1 MFKFLLI
8 RNLRR
13 LLREGNLVV
22 HLPNHQFVNFGDGSG
37 QRVIV
42 RLKNQRVIRR
52 LVSNPELA
60 LGEGYTNGDII
71 IADDNLHGLLEIVVR
86 NYNNQTLN
94 WWAHGLKRLRIA
106 RRRFDQNNFAS
117 IARRNVA
124 HHYDLS
130 GKLYDLFLDHDRQYS
145 CAYFEHPDN
154 TLEEA
159 QAHKKSHIAAKLL
172 LAPGQ
177 RVLDIGCG
185 WGGMAISLARDYGVY
200 VVGITL
206 SKEQFNVAS
215 ARARA
220 AGLSDLVEF
229 RLCDYRNVSGPFD
242 RIVSI
247 GMFEHV
253 GLPHYDTYFQK
264 IRDLLTPDGVALVH
278 TIGRCASP
286 DATNPWISKYIFP
299 GGYVPSMSE
308 VLPAIE
314 KANLW
319 LDDIEALRLHYATTL
334 RHWYDRFQSNREKV
348 AAIYDDQFVRMWRF
362 YLVAS
367 EQTFRFGPQAV
378 FQFQLSRAQDAVPL
392 TRDYLYASMQ
402 VKQSSRAAE

>member
-60 LGEGYTNGDII
+60 LGEGYTNGDIT

-145 CAYFEHPDN
+145 CAYFKHPDD

-159 QAHKKSHIAAKLL
+159 QANKKSHIAAKLL
-172 LAPGQ
+172 HALP
-177 RVLDIGCG
+177 
-185 WGGMAISLARDYGVY
+185 IS
-200 VVGITL
+200 TT
-206 SKEQFNVAS
+206 F
-215 ARARA
+215 
-220 AGLSDLVEF
+220 
-229 RLCDYRNVSGPFD
+229 
-242 RIVSI
+242 
-247 GMFEHV
+247 
-253 GLPHYDTYFQK
+253 
-264 IRDLLTPDGVALVH
+264 
-278 TIGRCASP
+278 
-286 DATNPWISKYIFP
+286 
-299 GGYVPSMSE
+299 
-308 VLPAIE
+308 
-314 KANLW
+314 KA
-319 LDDIEALRLHYATTL
+319 
-334 RHWYDRFQSNREKV
+334 
-348 AAIYDDQFVRMWRF
+348 
-362 YLVAS
+362 
-367 EQTFRFGPQAV
+367 
-378 FQFQLSRAQDAVPL
+378 
-392 TRDYLYASMQ
+392 YASLT
-402 VKQSSRAAE
+402 VGGHAK

>member
-1 MFKFLLI
+1 M
-8 RNLRR
+8 
-13 LLREGNLVV
+13 

-60 LGEGYTNGDII
+60 LGEGYTNGDIT

-145 CAYFEHPDN
+145 CAYFKHPDD

-159 QAHKKSHIAAKLL
+159 QANKKSHIAAKLL

-185 WGGMAISLARDYGVY
+185 WGGMAISLARDYGVH

-215 ARARA
+215 ARAHA
-220 AGLSDLVEF
+220 AGLSDQVEF
-229 RLCDYRNVSGPFD
+229 RLCDCRNVSGPFD

-253 GLPHYDTYFQK
+253 GLPHYDTYFQR
-264 IRDLLTPDGVALVH
+264 IQDLLAPDGVALVH
-278 TIGRCASP
+278 TIGRCAVP
-286 DATNPWISKYIFP
+286 DATNPWISKHIFP

-314 KANLW
+314 KADLW
-319 LDDIEALRLHYATTL
+319 LDDVETLRLHYATTL
-334 RHWYDRFQSNREKV
+334 RHWYERFQSNRDKV
-348 AAIYDDQFVRMWRF
+348 AAIYDDRFVRMWRF

-402 VKQSSRAAE
+402 VKQSSKAAE

>member
-60 LGEGYTNGDII
+60 LGEGYTNGDIT

-145 CAYFEHPDN
+145 CAYFKHPDD

-159 QAHKKSHIAAKLL
+159 QANKKSHIAAKLL

-185 WGGMAISLARDYGVY
+185 WGGMAISLARDYGVH

-215 ARARA
+215 ARAHA
-220 AGLSDLVEF
+220 AGLSDQVEF

-253 GLPHYDTYFQK
+253 GLPHYDTYFQR
-264 IRDLLTPDGVALVH
+264 IQDLLAPDGVALVH
-278 TIGRCASP
+278 TIGRCAVP
-286 DATNPWISKYIFP
+286 DATNPWISKHIFP

-319 LDDIEALRLHYATTL
+319 LDDVETLRLHYATTL
-334 RHWYDRFQSNREKV
+334 RHWYDRFQSNRDKV
-348 AAIYDDQFVRMWRF
+348 AAIYDDRFVRMWRF

-402 VKQSSRAAE
+402 VKQSSKAAE

>member
-13 LLREGNLVV
+13 LLREGNLVA

-60 LGEGYTNGDII
+60 LGEGYTNGDIT

-145 CAYFEHPDN
+145 CAYFKHPDD

-159 QAHKKSHIAAKLL
+159 QANKKSHIAAKLL

-185 WGGMAISLARDYGVY
+185 WGGMAISLARDYGVH

-215 ARARA
+215 ARAHA
-220 AGLSDLVEF
+220 AGLSDQVEF

-253 GLPHYDTYFQK
+253 GLPHYDTYFQR
-264 IRDLLTPDGVALVH
+264 IQDLLAPDGVALVH
-278 TIGRCASP
+278 TIGRCAVP
-286 DATNPWISKYIFP
+286 DATNPWISKHIFP

-314 KANLW
+314 KADLW
-319 LDDIEALRLHYATTL
+319 LDDVETLRLHYATTL
-334 RHWYDRFQSNREKV
+334 RHWYERFQSNRDKV
-348 AAIYDDQFVRMWRF
+348 AAIYDDRFVRMWRF

-402 VKQSSRAAE
+402 VKQSSKAAE

>member
-1 MFKFLLI
+1 
-8 RNLRR
+8 
-13 LLREGNLVV
+13 LREGNLVV

-60 LGEGYTNGDII
+60 LGEGYTNGDIT

-145 CAYFEHPDN
+145 CAYFKHPDD

-159 QAHKKSHIAAKLL
+159 QANKKSHIAAKLL

-185 WGGMAISLARDYGVY
+185 WGGMAISLARDYGVH

-215 ARARA
+215 ARAHA
-220 AGLSDLVEF
+220 AGLSDQVEF

-253 GLPHYDTYFQK
+253 GLPHYDTYFQR
-264 IRDLLTPDGVALVH
+264 IQDLLAPDGVALVH
-278 TIGRCASP
+278 TIGRCAVP
-286 DATNPWISKYIFP
+286 DATNPWISKHIFP

-314 KANLW
+314 KADLW
-319 LDDIEALRLHYATTL
+319 LDDVETLRLHYATTL
-334 RHWYDRFQSNREKV
+334 RHWYERFQSNRDKV
-348 AAIYDDQFVRMWRF
+348 AAIYDDRFVRMWRF

-402 VKQSSRAAE
+402 VKQSSKAAE

>member
-1 MFKFLLI
+1 LFKFLLI

-60 LGEGYTNGDII
+60 LGEGYTNGDIT

-145 CAYFEHPDN
+145 CAYFKHPDD

-159 QAHKKSHIAAKLL
+159 QANKKSHIAAKLL

-185 WGGMAISLARDYGVY
+185 WGGMAISLARDYGVH

-215 ARARA
+215 ARAHA
-220 AGLSDLVEF
+220 AGLSDQVEF

-253 GLPHYDTYFQK
+253 GLPHYDTYFQR
-264 IRDLLTPDGVALVH
+264 IQDLLAPDGVALVH
-278 TIGRCASP
+278 TIGRCAVP
-286 DATNPWISKYIFP
+286 DATNPWISKHIFP

-314 KANLW
+314 KADLW
-319 LDDIEALRLHYATTL
+319 LDDVETLRLHYATTL
-334 RHWYDRFQSNREKV
+334 RHWYDRFQSNRDKV
-348 AAIYDDQFVRMWRF
+348 AAIYDDRFVRMWRF

-402 VKQSSRAAE
+402 VKQSSKAAE

>member
-1 MFKFLLI
+1 ML
-8 RNLRR
+8 
-13 LLREGNLVV
+13 
-22 HLPNHQFVNFGDGSG
+22 HLPDHRMVSLGDGCG

-42 RLKNQRVIRR
+42 RLTNQSIIRR
-52 LVSNPELA
+52 LVLNPELA
-60 LGEGYTNGDII
+60 LGEGYTNGDIT

-86 NYNNQTLN
+86 NYNNQPLD
-94 WWAHGLKRLRIA
+94 WWARGLKRLRMA
-106 RRRFDQNNFAS
+106 RRRVDQNNFAS
-117 IARRNVA
+117 ISRRNVA

-130 GKLYDLFLDHDRQYS
+130 GDLYDLFLDQDRQYS
-145 CAYFEHPDN
+145 CAYFKYPDD
-154 TLEEA
+154 TLEAA
-159 QAHKKSHIAAKLL
+159 QAQKKSHIAAKLL
-172 LAPGQ
+172 LQPGQ

-185 WGGMAISLARDYGVY
+185 WGGMALSLAQDYGVH

-206 SKEQFNVAS
+206 SQEQFNVAT

-220 AGLSDLVEF
+220 ADLAGQVEF
-229 RLCDYRNVSGPFD
+229 RLCDYRDVSGPFD
-242 RIVSI
+242 RVVSI

-253 GLPHYDTYFQK
+253 GLPHYDTYFQR
-264 IRDLLTPDGVALVH
+264 IRDLLTPDGVALIH
-278 TIGRCASP
+278 TIGRCATP

-319 LDDIEALRLHYATTL
+319 LDDVETLRLHYATTL
-334 RHWYDRFQSNREKV
+334 RHWFDRFQSNSTKA
-348 AAIYDDQFVRMWRF
+348 AAIYDDRFVRMWRF

-392 TRDYLYASMQ
+392 TRDYLYDTQ
-402 VKQSSRAAE
+402 HVRQSSRAAE

>member
-42 RLKNQRVIRR
+42 RMKNQRVIRR

-319 LDDIEALRLHYATTL
+319 LDDIETLRLHYATTL

>member
-319 LDDIEALRLHYATTL
+319 LDDIETLRLHYATTL

>member
-60 LGEGYTNGDII
+60 LGEGYTNGDIT

-145 CAYFEHPDN
+145 CAYFKHPDD

-159 QAHKKSHIAAKLL
+159 QANKKSHIAAKLL

-185 WGGMAISLARDYGVY
+185 WGGMAISLARDYGVH

-215 ARARA
+215 ARAHA
-220 AGLSDLVEF
+220 AGLSDQVEF

-253 GLPHYDTYFQK
+253 GLPHYDTYFQR
-264 IRDLLTPDGVALVH
+264 IQDLLAPDGVALVH
-278 TIGRCASP
+278 TIGRCAVP
-286 DATNPWISKYIFP
+286 DATNPWISKHIFP

-319 LDDIEALRLHYATTL
+319 LDDVETLRLHYATTL
-334 RHWYDRFQSNREKV
+334 RHWYERFQSNRDKV
-348 AAIYDDQFVRMWRF
+348 AAIYDDRFVRMWRF

-402 VKQSSRAAE
+402 VKQSSKAAE

>member
-1 MFKFLLI
+1 
-8 RNLRR
+8 
-13 LLREGNLVV
+13 LREGNLVV

-60 LGEGYTNGDII
+60 LGEGYTNGDIT

-145 CAYFEHPDN
+145 CAYFKHPDD

-159 QAHKKSHIAAKLL
+159 QANKKSHIAAKLL

-185 WGGMAISLARDYGVY
+185 WGGMAISLARDYGVH

-215 ARARA
+215 ARAHA
-220 AGLSDLVEF
+220 AGLSDQVEF

-253 GLPHYDTYFQK
+253 GLPHYDTYFQR
-264 IRDLLTPDGVALVH
+264 IQDLLAPDGVALVH
-278 TIGRCASP
+278 TIGRCAVP
-286 DATNPWISKYIFP
+286 DATNPWISKHIFP

-314 KANLW
+314 KADLW
-319 LDDIEALRLHYATTL
+319 LDDVETLRLHYATTL
-334 RHWYDRFQSNREKV
+334 RHWYDRFQSNRDKV
-348 AAIYDDQFVRMWRF
+348 AAIYDDRFVRMWRF

-402 VKQSSRAAE
+402 VKQSSKAAE

>member
-60 LGEGYTNGDII
+60 LGEGYTNGDIT

-145 CAYFEHPDN
+145 CAYFKHPDD

-159 QAHKKSHIAAKLL
+159 QANKKSHIAAKLL

-185 WGGMAISLARDYGVY
+185 WGGMAISLARDYGVH

-215 ARARA
+215 ARAHA
-220 AGLSDLVEF
+220 AGLSDQVEF

-253 GLPHYDTYFQK
+253 GLPHYDTYFQR
-264 IRDLLTPDGVALVH
+264 IQDLLAPDGVALVH
-278 TIGRCASP
+278 TIGRCAVP
-286 DATNPWISKYIFP
+286 DATNPWISKHIFP

-314 KANLW
+314 KADLW
-319 LDDIEALRLHYATTL
+319 LDDVETLRLHYATTL
-334 RHWYDRFQSNREKV
+334 RHWYDRFQSNRDKV
-348 AAIYDDQFVRMWRF
+348 AAIYDDRFVRMWRF

-402 VKQSSRAAE
+402 VKQSSKAAE

>member
-1 MFKFLLI
+1 M
-8 RNLRR
+8 
-13 LLREGNLVV
+13 
-22 HLPNHQFVNFGDGSG
+22 
-37 QRVIV
+37 
-42 RLKNQRVIRR
+42 
-52 LVSNPELA
+52 SNPELA
-60 LGEGYTNGDII
+60 LGEGYTNGDIT

-145 CAYFEHPDN
+145 CAYFKHPDD

-159 QAHKKSHIAAKLL
+159 QANKKSHIAAKLL

-185 WGGMAISLARDYGVY
+185 WGGMAISLARDYGVH

-215 ARARA
+215 ARAHA
-220 AGLSDLVEF
+220 AGLSDQVEF

-253 GLPHYDTYFQK
+253 GLPHYDTYFQR
-264 IRDLLTPDGVALVH
+264 IQDLLAPDGVALVH
-278 TIGRCASP
+278 TIGRCAVP
-286 DATNPWISKYIFP
+286 DATNPWISKHIFP

-319 LDDIEALRLHYATTL
+319 LDDVETLRLHYATTL
-334 RHWYDRFQSNREKV
+334 RHWYDRFQSNRDKV
-348 AAIYDDQFVRMWRF
+348 AAIYDDRFVRMWRF

-402 VKQSSRAAE
+402 VKQSSKAAE

>member
-60 LGEGYTNGDII
+60 LGEGYTNGDIT

-145 CAYFEHPDN
+145 CAYFKHPDD

-159 QAHKKSHIAAKLL
+159 QANKKSHIAAKLL

-185 WGGMAISLARDYGVY
+185 WGGMAISLARDYGVH

-215 ARARA
+215 ARAHA
-220 AGLSDLVEF
+220 AGLSDQVEF

-253 GLPHYDTYFQK
+253 GLPHYDTYFQR
-264 IRDLLTPDGVALVH
+264 IQDLLAPDGVALVH
-278 TIGRCASP
+278 TIGRCAVP
-286 DATNPWISKYIFP
+286 DATNPWISKHIFP

-314 KANLW
+314 KADLW
-319 LDDIEALRLHYATTL
+319 LDDVETLRLHYATTL
-334 RHWYDRFQSNREKV
+334 RHWYERFQSNRDKV
-348 AAIYDDQFVRMWRF
+348 AAIYDDRFVRMWRF

-402 VKQSSRAAE
+402 VKQSSKAAE

>member
-71 IADDNLHGLLEIVVR
+71 IADDNLHGLLGIVVR

-117 IARRNVA
+117 IARRNVT

-264 IRDLLTPDGVALVH
+264 IRDLLTPDGIALVH

-319 LDDIEALRLHYATTL
+319 LDDIETLRLHYATTL

>member
-60 LGEGYTNGDII
+60 LGEGYTNGDIT

-185 WGGMAISLARDYGVY
+185 WGGMAISLARDYGVH

-215 ARARA
+215 ARAHA
-220 AGLSDLVEF
+220 AGLSDQVEF

-253 GLPHYDTYFQK
+253 GLPHNDTYFQR
-264 IRDLLTPDGVALVH
+264 IQDLLAPDGVALVH
-278 TIGRCASP
+278 TIGRCAVP
-286 DATNPWISKYIFP
+286 DATNPWISKHIFP

-314 KANLW
+314 KADLW
-319 LDDIEALRLHYATTL
+319 LDDVETLRLHYATTL
-334 RHWYDRFQSNREKV
+334 RHWYERFQSNRDKV
-348 AAIYDDQFVRMWRF
+348 AAIYDDRFVRMWRF

-402 VKQSSRAAE
+402 VKQSSKAAE

>member
-1 MFKFLLI
+1 LFKFLLI

-60 LGEGYTNGDII
+60 LGEGYTNGDIT

-145 CAYFEHPDN
+145 CAYFKHPDD

-159 QAHKKSHIAAKLL
+159 QANKKSHIAAKLL

-185 WGGMAISLARDYGVY
+185 WGGMAISLARDYGVH

-215 ARARA
+215 ARAHA
-220 AGLSDLVEF
+220 AGLSDQVEF

-253 GLPHYDTYFQK
+253 GLPHYDTYFQR
-264 IRDLLTPDGVALVH
+264 IQDLLAPDGVALVH
-278 TIGRCASP
+278 TIGRCAVP
-286 DATNPWISKYIFP
+286 DATNPWISKHIFP

-314 KANLW
+314 KADLW
-319 LDDIEALRLHYATTL
+319 LDDVETLRLHYATTL
-334 RHWYDRFQSNREKV
+334 RHWYERFQSNRDKV
-348 AAIYDDQFVRMWRF
+348 AAIYDDRFVRMWRF

-402 VKQSSRAAE
+402 VKQSSKAAE